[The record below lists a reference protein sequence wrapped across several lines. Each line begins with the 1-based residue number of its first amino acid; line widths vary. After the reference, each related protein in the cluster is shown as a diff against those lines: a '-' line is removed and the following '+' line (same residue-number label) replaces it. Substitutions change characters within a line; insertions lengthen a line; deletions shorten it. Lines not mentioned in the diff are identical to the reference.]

1 MNSIRTSA
9 PGKVFIAGEYAVLDG
24 APAICMAVDRRA
36 CVSIAESDQ
45 GFHSVVSPGRS
56 AIQGRFQAGPRGL
69 EWLQGKSDYP
79 LLTAVWEELPAR
91 PRRPLSIVLDTREF
105 VDTTSG
111 IKLGVGS
118 SAALTVA
125 LAAALALVLG
135 GGQGID
141 RIARDAHRKLQGGAG
156 SGADISCSLHGGVI
170 AYRMQESMPKTLQW
184 PADMHYAL
192 LWSGVSTSTTT
203 KLARL
208 AAVPP
213 GTTRAELAAAAG
225 KVATAWLGGRV
236 SEIIAALHSY
246 AAALRRFDTEHG
258 LGIHDAGH
266 AELAALADACGV
278 LYKPCG
284 AGGGDLG
291 IVIASDEAAVD
302 AFVSGVQDYGFRP
315 VHMAIEANGLRR
327 DRGQP

>member
-24 APAICMAVDRRA
+24 APAICMAVDCRA
-36 CVSIAESDQ
+36 YVSITESDQ
-45 GFHSVVSPGRS
+45 DFHSVVSPGRS
-56 AIQGRFQAGPRGL
+56 ETQGRFQAGSRGL
-69 EWLQGKSDYP
+69 EWLQGESDYP
-79 LLTAVWEELPAR
+79 LLTAVWEELAAT

-105 VDTTSG
+105 VETTSR

-125 LAAALALVLG
+125 LAAALEMILG
-135 GGQGID
+135 GGQVVD
-141 RIARDAHRKLQGGAG
+141 RIARNAHRKLQKGAG
-156 SGADISCSLHGGVI
+156 SGADIACSLHGGVI
-170 AYRMQESMPKTLQW
+170 AYRMDESAPMALQW
-184 PADMHYAL
+184 PADLHHAL
-192 LWSGVSTSTTT
+192 LWSGVSANTTT

-225 KVATAWLGGRV
+225 KVAAAWPGGRV
-236 SEIIAALHSY
+236 SEIIAALH
-246 AAALRRFDTEHG
+246 AFAVALRRFDTEHA

-266 AELAALADACGV
+266 ADLAGLADARGV

-291 IVIASDEAAVD
+291 IVIASDRAALD
-302 AFVSGVQDYGFRP
+302 AFVSGAQDYGFRQ
-315 VHMAIEANGLRR
+315 VHMAIEASGLRR
-327 DRGQP
+327 DGGQP